1 METSKDLF
9 KDLEIAEKLFLDGSI
24 KNAQKKVRDVYNKT
38 RKFKNIPNK
47 LRHKLNAAINQ
58 SKYFDEISS
67 FATNPKRDELISGVN
82 DLIDKP
88 LKDPRKH
95 ARAIHNIQGQ
105 WQLLDTS
112 SKSASKA
119 QWLKF
124 NELSNKAWESC
135 KEYFEEMKEIK
146 INNASERHK
155 IIEQIN
161 SYVTE
166 NQKKWPPS
174 KDLVLYLRAM
184 FEKWQSF
191 APVLDKDLNNLKT
204 LYFSARK
211 PISDAISKQESLNKE
226 KKELLV
232 SKVNEINDDDNKICI
247 DKFNDLKNQWQKI
260 GNAGRKYDSALWS
273 RFNKSA
279 DRFFIE
285 KKQAIAAEI
294 ELLNICIKDLKEDKK
309 TFKEVENDLKQSQ
322 NLKHTKEFKEI
333 NALIKIKKNEHLKKI
348 KDEKVSTYKNIYK
361 ILISNDLN
369 DNDHNKFK
377 ESINLSFK
385 NTESNFDE
393 LINCCIRLEILAN
406 IDSLKKYQTIRD
418 SIQLELLQ
426 NKFNKNN
433 NNGLDSLD
441 SIVSNFIKNFS
452 SNDARDDHKKLW
464 KRMENCF
471 EELI

>member
-38 RKFKNIPNK
+38 KKIKKIPNK

-67 FATNPKRDELISGVN
+67 FATNPKRDELITNVKN
-82 DLIDKP
+82 LIDKP
-88 LKDPRKH
+88 LSDPRKH

-112 SKSASKA
+112 SKSASKS
-119 QWLKF
+119 QWLNF
-124 NELSNKAWESC
+124 NELTNKAWESC

-146 INNASERHK
+146 INNARERHK
-155 IIEQIN
+155 IIEEIN
-161 SYVTE
+161 NYVME
-166 NQKKWPPS
+166 NQKKWPSS
-174 KDLVLYLRAM
+174 KVLVLYLKKM
-184 FEKWQSF
+184 YEKWQSF

-204 LYFSARK
+204 LYFASRK
-211 PISDAISKQESLNKE
+211 PINDAITKQEKINKE
-226 KKELLV
+226 NKELLIL
-232 SKVNEINDDDNKICI
+232 KVNEINDDDNKICI
-247 DKFNDLKNQWQKI
+247 DKFNELKNQWQKI
-260 GNAGRKYDSALWS
+260 GNAGRKYDNALWS

-294 ELLNICIKDLKEDKK
+294 EIVNVCIKDLQEDKK
-309 TFKEVENDLKQSQ
+309 TFKEIEKDLKELQ

-333 NALIKIKKNEHLKKI
+333 QSLIQAKKVEGLKKI
-348 KDEKVSTYKNIYK
+348 KKEKILNYKNIYNV
-361 ILISNDLN
+361 LIDKDLKGSARN
-369 DNDHNKFK
+369 FFEEDIDFSYKNK
-377 ESINLSFK
+377 ESNL
-385 NTESNFDE
+385 EE
-393 LINCCIRLEILAN
+393 LINCCVRLEILAN
-406 IDSLKKYQTIRD
+406 LDSLKKHQAKRD

-426 NKFNKNN
+426 NKFNKNIN
-433 NNGLDSLD
+433 SLD
-441 SIVSNFIKNFS
+441 DIDSVISNFIKNFS
-452 SNDARDDHKKLW
+452 ANDANNEHKTLW
-464 KRMENCF
+464 KRMEKCF

>member
-1 METSKDLF
+1 MC
-9 KDLEIAEKLFLDGSI
+9 I
-24 KNAQKKVRDVYNKT
+24 RD
-38 RKFKNIPNK
+38 R
-47 LRHKLNAAINQ
+47 
-58 SKYFDEISS
+58 
-67 FATNPKRDELISGVN
+67 
-82 DLIDKP
+82 
-88 LKDPRKH
+88 
-95 ARAIHNIQGQ
+95 
-105 WQLLDTS
+105 
-112 SKSASKA
+112 
-119 QWLKF
+119 
-124 NELSNKAWESC
+124 
-135 KEYFEEMKEIK
+135 
-146 INNASERHK
+146 
-155 IIEQIN
+155 
-161 SYVTE
+161 
-166 NQKKWPPS
+166 
-174 KDLVLYLRAM
+174 
-184 FEKWQSF
+184 
-191 APVLDKDLNNLKT
+191 NNLKT

-309 TFKEVENDLKQSQ
+309 TFKEVENDLKESQ

-348 KDEKVSTYKNIYK
+348 KDEKVGTYKNIYK
-361 ILISNDLN
+361 ILVSNDLN
-369 DNDHNKFK
+369 DNDQNKFR
-377 ESINLSFK
+377 ESIDLSFK

-452 SNDARDDHKKLW
+452 SNDAKDDHKKLW